1 MDKNSIV
8 NDLVN
13 SNIRALSKAITLVES
28 KKYEHQVLANDIIS
42 QIYNRTGNA
51 LRIGITGPPGVGKS
65 TLIDKLGQLLLQKR
79 RNLAILAID
88 PSSHVT
94 QGSIL
99 GDKTRME
106 HLVGKSNVFIRPS
119 PSSTS
124 LGGVTYHTREAILL
138 CEAAGF
144 DTVIVETVGVG
155 QSEIN
160 IANMVDIVI
169 LLQLPNAG
177 DELQGIKKGI
187 IEIADIIVINKS
199 DKNNLDRANKSKH
212 SLEAALSIIKPKY
225 DAWKVPVILTS
236 SHENTGFDEL
246 IKCIEQFYK
255 FLLDTNLFLE
265 NRKKQNLLWLNDLID
280 LRLKMAFF
288 NNVNKKEQY
297 KKLSQLVLE
306 GSISPSQAVEELFS
320 NNTLKSEA

>member
-1 MDKNSIV
+1 MNNENLIDGIIKS
-8 NDLVN
+8 D
-13 SNIRALSKAITLVES
+13 IRALSKAITLAES
-28 KKYEHQVLANDIIS
+28 KKIEHQQLASNIIS
-42 QIYNRTGNA
+42 QIYPYTGNA

-65 TLIDKLGQLLLQKR
+65 SLIDKLGQLLLEKQKK
-79 RNLAILAID
+79 LAILAID
-88 PSSHVT
+88 PTSHISK
-94 QGSIL
+94 GSIL

-106 HLVGKSNVFIRPS
+106 NLIGKTNVFIRPS
-119 PSSTS
+119 PASTS

-160 IANMVDIVI
+160 IANMVDLVI

-199 DKNNLDRANKSKH
+199 DKNNLDRANKSKN
-212 SLEAALSIIKPKY
+212 SLETALSIIKPKY
-225 DAWKVPVILTS
+225 DRWKVPVILTS
-236 SHENTGFDEL
+236 AYENFGFGEL
-246 IKCIEQFYK
+246 LKQIDHFIN
-255 FLLDTNLFLE
+255 FLKDSSLFIE

-280 LRLKMAFF
+280 LWLKMDFF
-288 NNVNKKEQY
+288 NNKENKEKHEI
-297 KKLSQLVLE
+297 LSKMVLD
-306 GSISPSQAVEELFS
+306 GIISPSQAAKELFS
-320 NNTLKSEA
+320 NNKK

>member
-1 MDKNSIV
+1 MNNENLIDGVIKS
-8 NDLVN
+8 D
-13 SNIRALSKAITLVES
+13 IRALSKAITLVES
-28 KKYEHQVLANDIIS
+28 KKFEHQQLARNIIA
-42 QIYNRTGNA
+42 QIYPYTGNA

-65 TLIDKLGQLLLQKR
+65 SLIDKLGQLLLEKQKK
-79 RNLAILAID
+79 LAILAID
-88 PSSHVT
+88 PTSHISK
-94 QGSIL
+94 GSIL

-106 HLVGKSNVFIRPS
+106 HLIGRNNVFIRPS

-160 IANMVDIVI
+160 IANMVDLVI

-199 DKNNLDRANKSKH
+199 DKNNLDKANRSKQA
-212 SLEAALSIIKPKY
+212 LETALSIIKPKY
-225 DAWKVPVILTS
+225 DGWKVPVMLTS
-236 SHENTGFDEL
+236 AYENIGFDEL
-246 IKCIEQFYK
+246 LEQIDRFIN
-255 FLLDTNLFLE
+255 FLNDNNLFIE

-280 LRLKMAFF
+280 LRLKMDFF
-288 NNVNKKEQY
+288 NNKENKEKYEM
-297 KKLSQLVLE
+297 LSKMVLD
-306 GSISPSQAVEELFS
+306 GTTSPSEAAEKLFS
-320 NNTLKSEA
+320 NNRK

>member
-1 MDKNSIV
+1 M
-8 NDLVN
+8 
-13 SNIRALSKAITLVES
+13 NIESLTDGIIKADVRSLSKAITLVES
-28 KKYEHQVLANDIIS
+28 KKIEHQQLASKVIT
-42 QIYNRTGNA
+42 QIYPYTGNS

-65 TLIDKLGQLLLQKR
+65 SFIDKLGMLLLSNQKK
-79 RNLAILAID
+79 LAVLTID
-88 PSSHVT
+88 PTSHISK
-94 QGSIL
+94 GSIL

-106 HLVGKSNVFIRPS
+106 HLIGKDNVFIRPS

-160 IANMVDIVI
+160 IANMADLVI

-199 DKNNLDRANKSKH
+199 DKNNLDKASKSKH
-212 SLEAALSIIKPKY
+212 FLEIALSVIKPKY
-225 DAWKVPVILTS
+225 DRWKVPVILTS
-236 SHENTGFDEL
+236 VYENVGFNEL
-246 IKCIEQFYK
+246 LKQINHFINFLKDSSLFIK
-255 FLLDTNLFLE
+255 
-265 NRKKQNLLWLNDLID
+265 NRKKQNLLWLDDLID
-280 LRLKMAFF
+280 LRLKMDFF
-288 NNVNKKEQY
+288 NSKEKKEKY
-297 KKLSQLVLE
+297 EILSKMVLDE
-306 GSISPSQAVEELFS
+306 IITPSQAIEELFS
-320 NNTLKSEA
+320 NNKKDDI

>member
-1 MDKNSIV
+1 MDSDNII
-8 NDLVN
+8 NDILQ
-13 SNIRALSKAITLVES
+13 SNIHALSKAITLAES
-28 KKYEHQVLANDIIS
+28 KKYEHQIIASKIIS
-42 QIYNRTGNA
+42 QIYPYTGNA
-51 LRIGITGPPGVGKS
+51 VRIGITGPPGVGKS
-65 TLIDKLGQLLLQKR
+65 TLIDKLGQLLLIKR
-79 RNLAILAID
+79 KNLAILAID
-88 PSSHVT
+88 PTSHVT
-94 QGSIL
+94 KGSIL

-106 HLVGKSNVFIRPS
+106 HLIGANNVFIRPS

-160 IANMVDIVI
+160 IANMVDVII

-199 DKNNLDRANKSKH
+199 DKNNLDKAKRSKY

-225 DAWKVPVILTS
+225 DNWNVPVILTS
-236 SHENTGFDEL
+236 TYENTGFDDL
-246 IKCIEQFYK
+246 IKYIDLFIK
-255 FLLDTNLFLE
+255 FLSDSNLFIE

-280 LRLKMAFF
+280 LRLKMVFF
-288 NNVNKKEQY
+288 NNSDKKEKY
-297 KKLSQLVLE
+297 DKLSKLVLD
-306 GSISPSQAVEELFS
+306 GKMSPSEAVEELFS
-320 NNTLKSEA
+320 SNVFGGTV

>member
-1 MDKNSIV
+1 MNSESIITGI
-8 NDLVN
+8 LN
-13 SNIRALSKAITLVES
+13 SNISALSKAITLVES
-28 KKYEHQVLANDIIS
+28 KKYEHQILANKILS
-42 QIYNRTGNA
+42 QVYNHTGKS

-65 TLIDKLGQLLLQKR
+65 TLIDKLGQLLLEKGKK
-79 RNLAILAID
+79 LAILAID
-88 PSSHVT
+88 PSSHIT
-94 QGSIL
+94 KGSIL

-106 HLVGKSNVFIRPS
+106 HLVGANNVFIRPS
-119 PSSTS
+119 PTSTS
-124 LGGVTYHTREAILL
+124 LGGVTYHTREAMLL

-160 IANMVDIVI
+160 IANMVDMVI

-199 DKNNLDRANKSKH
+199 DKNNLDRAKKSKH

-225 DAWKVPVILTS
+225 DNWKVPVLLTS
-236 SHENTGFDEL
+236 TYENTGFDEL
-246 IKCIEQFYK
+246 IKNIEEFFK
-255 FLLDTNLFLE
+255 FLSTNNLFIE

-288 NNVNKKEQY
+288 NNADKKEKY
-297 KKLSQLVLE
+297 KRLSQLVLQ
-306 GSISPSQAVEELFS
+306 GNISPSQAVEELFA
-320 NNTLKSEA
+320 NNTLKR

>member
-1 MDKNSIV
+1 
-8 NDLVN
+8 
-13 SNIRALSKAITLVES
+13 
-28 KKYEHQVLANDIIS
+28 
-42 QIYNRTGNA
+42 
-51 LRIGITGPPGVGKS
+51 
-65 TLIDKLGQLLLQKR
+65 
-79 RNLAILAID
+79 
-88 PSSHVT
+88 
-94 QGSIL
+94 
-99 GDKTRME
+99 ME
-106 HLVGKSNVFIRPS
+106 HLIGANNVFIRPS

-160 IANMVDIVI
+160 IANMVDVII

-199 DKNNLDRANKSKH
+199 DKNNLDKAKRSKY

-225 DAWKVPVILTS
+225 DNWNVPVILTS
-236 SHENTGFDEL
+236 TYENTGFDDL
-246 IKCIEQFYK
+246 IKYIDLFIK
-255 FLLDTNLFLE
+255 FLSDSNLFIE

-280 LRLKMAFF
+280 LRLKMVFF
-288 NNVNKKEQY
+288 NNSDKKEKY
-297 KKLSQLVLE
+297 DKLSKLVLD
-306 GSISPSQAVEELFS
+306 GKMSPSEAVEELFS
-320 NNTLKSEA
+320 SNVFGGTV

>member
-1 MDKNSIV
+1 MDSESIIAGI
-8 NDLVN
+8 LN

-28 KKYEHQVLANDIIS
+28 KKYEHQHLASKILS
-42 QIYNRTGNA
+42 QVYNHTGKA

-65 TLIDKLGQLLLQKR
+65 TLIDKLGQLLLEKR
-79 RNLAILAID
+79 KKIAILAID
-88 PSSHVT
+88 PTSNIT
-94 QGSIL
+94 KGSIL

-106 HLVGKSNVFIRPS
+106 HLIGANNVFIRPS

-160 IANMVDIVI
+160 IANMVDMVI

-199 DKNNLDRANKSKH
+199 DKNNLDRAKKSKY
-212 SLEAALSIIKPKY
+212 SLDSALSIIRPKY
-225 DAWKVPVILTS
+225 NGWKVPVILTS
-236 SHENTGFDEL
+236 THENTGFDEL
-246 IKCIEQFYK
+246 IKNMEQFVQ
-255 FLLDTNLFLE
+255 FLLNTNLFIE

-280 LRLKMAFF
+280 LKLKIAFF
-288 NNVNKKEQY
+288 SDNERKEKY
-297 KKLSQLVLE
+297 NKLSKLVLNE
-306 GSISPSQAVEELFS
+306 KISPSQAVEELFA
-320 NNTLKSEA
+320 NNILRGDT